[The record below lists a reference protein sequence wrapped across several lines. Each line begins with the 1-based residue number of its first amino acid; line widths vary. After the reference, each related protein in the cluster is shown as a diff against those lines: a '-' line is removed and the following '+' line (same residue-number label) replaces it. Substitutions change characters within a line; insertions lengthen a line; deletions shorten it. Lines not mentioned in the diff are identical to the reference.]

1 MSKVSVETRVVERVV
16 VEEEEVREFVVRMT
30 EGEARAV
37 RILLGAMTV
46 PAGRML
52 NPEEGAFDLFKALA
66 PAAEDVTRAQEELG
80 IASVHVSVRRP

>member
-37 RILLGAMTV
+37 RLLLGAMTV
-46 PAGRML
+46 SAGRML
-52 NPEEGAFDLFKALA
+52 NPDEGTFGLFKALA
-66 PAAEDVTRAQEELG
+66 PAAENVTRAREELG
-80 IASVHVSVRRP
+80 IASVHVSVRRS